1 MKNDYKQRKEEVKI
15 DQKQLNILKQT
26 KDSLLIERLPMEKVD
41 IKLENASVHPATE
54 YYENRKGFF
63 QAKRKLEQQQLL
75 PDISFSYSI
84 GSNSSLNENLYK
96 YQIGV
101 KIPLIFSGNASK
113 IRASKIAMEI
123 SKQQAADYELQFS
136 SKQTQLMQE
145 LSKYSEALKY
155 YQIEGKSQIGRASC
169 RERE

>member
-1 MKNDYKQRKEEVKI
+1 
-15 DQKQLNILKQT
+15 
-26 KDSLLIERLPMEKVD
+26 
-41 IKLENASVHPATE
+41 
-54 YYENRKGFF
+54 ENRKGFY

-101 KIPLIFSGNASK
+101 KITLIFSGNDSK

-123 SKQQAADYELQFS
+123 SEQQAADYELQFT

-155 YQIEGKSQIGRASC
+155 YQIEGKSLSEEILKTASGRYKN
-169 RERE
+169 RESDFYKYIQSLENI